1 MLCMYSNALLIP
13 IRNYSHHLNSS
24 FTFGVLEKQ
33 LLDVI
38 SGWTYLF
45 VLLQFEVVGIEKKG
59 KKSGG

>member
-1 MLCMYSNALLIP
+1 MARICST
-13 IRNYSHHLNSS
+13 HHYA

-45 VLLQFEVVGIEKKG
+45 VLLQFEVVGMEMKG